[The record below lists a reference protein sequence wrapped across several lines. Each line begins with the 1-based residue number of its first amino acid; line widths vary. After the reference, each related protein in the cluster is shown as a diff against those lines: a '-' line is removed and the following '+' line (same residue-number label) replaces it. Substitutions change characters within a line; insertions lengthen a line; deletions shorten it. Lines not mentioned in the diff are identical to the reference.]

1 MGGIKRIGVW
11 LRDRVRRDRESVQL
25 LLIYLTI
32 IILILALNN

>member
-11 LRDRVRRDRESVQL
+11 LRDRVRRDRESIQL